1 MLRGKFFTSFI
12 RDAEGSNMA
21 LGFLPVIGLE
31 AIGVIHFSS
40 RPKNAVMS
48 INNVSPLLAFTS
60 KVFMIGSLKFRLKDG
75 AIGSPSLNT
84 SSQSTECM
92 YTFVESV
99 EKRTMNG
106 SSIIWPATKSVGAL
120 VSERRL
126 AIK

>member
-40 RPKNAVMS
+40 RPKNAVTS
-48 INNVSPLLAFTS
+48 INNVSPLEAFTS
-60 KVFMIGSLKFRLKDG
+60 NVFMIGSLKFRLKEG
-75 AIGSPSLNT
+75 AIGSPSLST

-106 SSIIWPATKSVGAL
+106 SSII
-120 VSERRL
+120 
-126 AIK
+126 